1 MQYFGIKQFIL
12 KVLIFTFYFRKTGKP
27 LLFILIT
34 LSLKRS
40 RKKGFEP
47 SAFGFGNQ
55 CSTN

>member
-1 MQYFGIKQFIL
+1 MQYFSIKQFIL
-12 KVLIFTFYFRKTGKP
+12 NLIFTFYFRKTGKP

-40 RKKGFEP
+40 RKEGFEP
-47 SAFGFGNQ
+47 SAFGFGNK